1 MNFKSCK
8 EQLQRTASFFT
19 FEKIEKLHTKKSIR
33 NMAEVE
39 LVKEL
44 MGFLLDPKAEVGG
57 CTRIGRCFSLSNR
70 FLFFRLVSLPVKKG
84 VFKKKVT

>member
-1 MNFKSCK
+1 
-8 EQLQRTASFFT
+8 
-19 FEKIEKLHTKKSIR
+19 
-33 NMAEVE
+33 MAEVE